1 MKNNLFSKAL
11 LVIAMGGVLAIVG
24 CSQRQYSKALA
35 NAAQPSLAKRSFNLT
50 KISTENP
57 NLKWKEIGG
66 EQYVLVSSWKADAKY
81 YKNDAQSGFYNTGKY
96 PIWVTAAPELQQRLA
111 EQQRKYKN
119 VKSLDKRLKQLL
131 GLPPNADK
139 KVFVEFWVRPQDLIR
154 PCVDTDVTDNTCEL
168 FLPNGASPD
177 CENLVWLAD
186 QARASFA
193 DSTLYR
199 RYPFT
204 QLGYT
209 YDWKRNNK
217 RHEGLSEFVIGK
229 NKNIVVE
236 GVYETA
242 QYVRKK

>member
-1 MKNNLFSKAL
+1 MRP
-11 LVIAMGGVLAIVG
+11 AITFMM
-24 CSQRQYSKALA
+24 
-35 NAAQPSLAKRSFNLT
+35 RS
-50 KISTENP
+50 
-57 NLKWKEIGG
+57 
-66 EQYVLVSSWKADAKY
+66 SSPLPWKADAKY
-81 YKNDAQSGFYNTGKY
+81 YKNDPKSGFYNTGKY
-96 PIWVTAAPELQQRLA
+96 PIWVTAAPDLQQRIGA
-111 EQQRKYKN
+111 QKRKFRKQ
-119 VKSLDKRLKQLL
+119 KPLDKRLKQLL

-139 KVFVEFWVRPQDLIR
+139 KVFVEFWVRPSDLIR
-154 PCVDTDVTDNTCEL
+154 PCVDSDVTDSTCDL
-168 FLPNGASPD
+168 VLPSGTIPD

-217 RHEGLSEFVIGK
+217 RHVGLSEFVIGK

-242 QYVRKK
+242 AYVRK